1 MSEVLRNRIF
11 QAGLVTLLMLAM
23 TEVAFR
29 AVPGLSLMDQ
39 RLNDFLLVN
48 IVDTATLDAPGS
60 PVRSDIAIVTF
71 TETTLASLPYRSPL
85 DRAFLAGLLDGLAAV
100 NVRSVGFDILFDQ
113 ATEPAKDQQLID
125 AIRRF
130 PGPVI
135 VAWADA
141 RAGLIEAQSAWL
153 EDFIARSGAIPG
165 FANVTIDRDGLVR
178 HYDLTLPGTDNQ
190 SLAGA
195 MLRANGFELPEAKS
209 GLISWRTPPDG
220 GAQAYPVLPSQGVL
234 AISRIRPAA
243 LKPALEGKLVLVGAD
258 LPQQDRHRTS
268 LSASLNPN
276 IPRLTAG
283 VEIHANIID
292 QVINKRH
299 VPEAGV
305 AVRWLIIL
313 TIALIGAAL
322 GVLEMPLPLRLAG
335 MLGLMG
341 TYAGLVWLSA
351 MEAWPLLPATRPLA
365 VLVLSF
371 AASTSLNAYLARK
384 DGQFIRGAFSQYLA
398 PALVDE
404 LTRHPERL
412 KVGGERKEMSFLFS
426 DIAGF
431 TNLSE
436 RLTPERL
443 SSLLNGYLDGMSE
456 IVLRNGGT
464 IDKFIG
470 DAVVALFGAPAAMP
484 DHAHRAITCATE
496 MDAFTESYRLA
507 NSDVTMGIT
516 RIGVHSGEAI
526 VGNFGGVNRFDY
538 TAMGD
543 AMNIAARLEAANK
556 HFGTRLAISASSV
569 ERAGLMQDSRIVDV
583 GGSPVLPIGNVIL
596 KGKKQPVT
604 IYTCLKR
611 DDKTLAERYRA
622 AYSALDDDVTV
633 SSHMLDS
640 ILVDD
645 PEHPLATLHAGRLRA
660 GETGSTFELLEK

>member
-1 MSEVLRNRIF
+1 MSEVLRNRIV
-11 QAGLVTLLMLAM
+11 QAVLVTLLMLAM

-29 AVPGLSLMDQ
+29 VVPGLSLLDQ

-48 IVDTATLDAPGS
+48 VVDTTEIDASRGGAA
-60 PVRSDIAIVTF
+60 SDVAIVTF

-85 DRAFLAGLLDGLAAV
+85 DRAFLAGLLDGLAAIG
-100 NVRSVGFDILFDQ
+100 VRSVGFDILFDQ
-113 ATEPAKDQQLID
+113 ATEPAKDQKLVD

-141 RAGLIEAQSAWL
+141 RAGLIETQSAWL
-153 EDFIARSGAIPG
+153 DDFISRSGAIPG

-178 HYDLTLPGTDNQ
+178 RYDYDLPGTDTL
-190 SLAGA
+190 SLAA
-195 MLRANGFELPEAKS
+195 AVLQANGIPLPDPRS
-209 GLISWRTPPDG
+209 GLISWRTPPPE
-220 GAQAYPVLPSQGVL
+220 GAQAFAVLPSQGVL
-234 AISRIRPAA
+234 AISRVRPAA
-243 LKPALEGKLVLVGAD
+243 LKPALEGKLVLIGAD

-268 LSASLNPN
+268 LSASLNPAV
-276 IPRLTAG
+276 PRLTAG
-283 VEIHANIID
+283 VQIHANIID
-292 QVINKRH
+292 QAINQRQ
-299 VPEAGV
+299 VPQANVAG
-305 AVRWLIIL
+305 RWLIVL
-313 TIALIGAAL
+313 AVALIGAAL
-322 GVLEMPLPLRLAG
+322 GVLEMPLSVRLAG
-335 MLGLMG
+335 VLALTG
-341 TYAGLVWLSA
+341 TYGGLVWYSA
-351 MEAWPLLPATRPLA
+351 IEALPLLPAARPLA
-365 VLVLSF
+365 MLVLSF

-384 DGQFIRGAFSQYLA
+384 DGRFIRSAFAQYLA

-431 TNLSE
+431 TSLSE

-484 DHAHRAITCATE
+484 DHARRAITCAIE
-496 MDAFTESYRLA
+496 MDVFTEAYRIE

-526 VGNFGGVNRFDY
+526 VGNFGGAKRFDY

-543 AMNIAARLEAANK
+543 SMNIAARLEAANK
-556 HFGTRLAISASSV
+556 HFGTRIAISGPSIEKAD
-569 ERAGLMQDSRIVDV
+569 LMQGGEIPDVD
-583 GGSPVLPIGNVIL
+583 GSSVLPIGNVIL
-596 KGKKQPVT
+596 KGKKLPVT
-604 IYTCLKR
+604 IFTCMR
-611 DDKTLAERYRA
+611 HDSAPHAARYRA
-622 AYSALDDDVTV
+622 AYAALDADVAAAPE
-633 SSHMLDS
+633 MLNA
-640 ILVDD
+640 ILVDAPD
-645 PEHPLATLHAGRLRA
+645 HPLAQLHIGRLRA
-660 GETGSTFELLEK
+660 GEEGSTFELLEK

>member
-1 MSEVLRNRIF
+1 MSEVLRNRIV
-11 QAGLVTLLMLAM
+11 QAALVTQLMLGI

-29 AVPGLSLMDQ
+29 VVPGLSLMDQ

-48 IVDTATLDAPGS
+48 IVDTNDRDAPGPS
-60 PVRSDIAIVTF
+60 ATSDVAIVTF

-100 NVRSVGFDILFDQ
+100 GVRSVGFDILFDQ
-113 ATEPAKDQQLID
+113 ATEPDKDQQLID

-130 PGPVI
+130 PGPVV
-135 VAWADA
+135 VAWADS
-141 RAGLIEAQSAWL
+141 RAGLIEAQSDWL
-153 EDFIARSGAIPG
+153 EDFISRSGAIPG

-178 HYDLTLPGTDNQ
+178 RYDFTLPGTDKS

-195 MLRANGFELPEAKS
+195 MLRANGIAIDGPQS
-209 GLISWRTPPDG
+209 GLISWRTPPAE
-220 GAQAYPVLPSQGVL
+220 GAQPFAVLPSQGVL

-268 LSASLNPN
+268 LSASLNPAV
-276 IPRLTAG
+276 PRLTAG
-283 VEIHANIID
+283 VEIHANILD
-292 QVINKRH
+292 QVINNRQ
-299 VPEAGV
+299 VPEMGV
-305 AVRWLIIL
+305 SGRWLIVL
-313 TIALIGAAL
+313 TIAIIGAAL
-322 GVLEMPLPLRLAG
+322 GVLEMPLPLRLTGLLA
-335 MLGLMG
+335 LMG
-341 TYAGLVWLSA
+341 GYGGLVWYSA
-351 MEAWPLLPATRPLA
+351 TEALPLLPAARPLA

-371 AASTSLNAYLARK
+371 AASTSLNAYLARR
-384 DGQFIRGAFSQYLA
+384 DGQFIRSAFAQYLA

-431 TNLSE
+431 TSLSE

-456 IVLRNGGT
+456 IVLRHGGT

-470 DAVVALFGAPAAMP
+470 DAVVALFGAPTAMP
-484 DHAHRAITCATE
+484 DHARRAIACAIE
-496 MDAFTESYRLA
+496 MDVFTEAYRKE

-526 VGNFGGVNRFDY
+526 VGNFGGASRFDY

-556 HFGTRLAISASSV
+556 HFGTRIAISGPSV
-569 ERAGLMQDSRIVDV
+569 EMAGLMQGSEIPDVD
-583 GGSPVLPIGNVIL
+583 GSCVLPIGNVIL
-596 KGKKQPVT
+596 KGKKLPVT
-604 IYTCLKR
+604 IFTCLR
-611 DDKTLAERYRA
+611 HHGAALAARYRA
-622 AYSALDDDVTV
+622 AYAALDADVAEASRLLDAIAADDR
-633 SSHMLDS
+633 D
-640 ILVDD
+640 
-645 PEHPLATLHAGRLRA
+645 HPLAQLHIGRLRA
-660 GETGSTFELLEK
+660 GEAGATFELMEK